1 MYVVVVTVHVKPEN
15 VDAFVEATLANARGT
30 RAEPGNVRFD
40 VLRSQSDP
48 GHFVLYECY
57 KTPDDFAAHQQT
69 AHYATWKR
77 NVAEWMAGSRSA
89 VKCDSVFFGDG
100 EG

>member
-1 MYVVVVTVHVKPEN
+1 MYVVVVTIHVKPEDVN
-15 VDAFVEATLANARGT
+15 AFVEATRANARGT

-40 VLRSQSDP
+40 VLASQADP
-48 GHFVLYECY
+48 AHFVLYECY

-69 AHYATWKR
+69 AHYQSWKQT
-77 NVAEWMAGSRSA
+77 VAEWMAEPRSA
-89 VKCDSVFFGDG
+89 VRCDSVFFGDG